1 MPEVTEAIIE
11 RAKHAVYGY
20 SMAGDDYYEAV
31 CNWMKR
37 RHQLDINADN
47 IVTTTGVVT
56 ALKIAVNAF
65 TAPGDAIIINKPVY
79 YPFDFSIDE
88 NQRKKIECPMMFTG
102 QTYEL
107 DFDLFE
113 QLIIDNDVKM
123 FILCN
128 PYNPI

>member
-1 MPEVTEAIIE
+1 MYDFDKIVKRRNTKCIKWDTWKKEGKPKDILPLWVADMDFETLPEVTEAIIE

-56 ALKIAVNAF
+56 ALKNR
-65 TAPGDAIIINKPVY
+65 
-79 YPFDFSIDE
+79 S
-88 NQRKKIECPMMFTG
+88 
-102 QTYEL
+102 
-107 DFDLFE
+107 
-113 QLIIDNDVKM
+113 
-123 FILCN
+123 
-128 PYNPI
+128 